1 MNIHEYI
8 YIHEARFHVSACV
21 PAVRACSRACIFEI
35 PICTGSVRE
44 IGSETESESERG
56 GEKKSEWV
64 HRKQTTAGVGDSSQ
78 VCAKQPGSTD
88 VGADPLPLAE
98 TSLPCRTSIYYLES
112 TNIHH
117 AHIQTHVHMRV
128 FVTLSE
134 DDMSY
139 WKCKW

>member
-1 MNIHEYI
+1 M

-56 GEKKSEWV
+56 GEKKSAWV

-98 TSLPCRTSIYYLES
+98 TSSLAAHLYTTSNQPTYTTRTYRHMYTCVCLLP
-112 TNIHH
+112 
-117 AHIQTHVHMRV
+117 
-128 FVTLSE
+128 
-134 DDMSY
+134 
-139 WKCKW
+139 